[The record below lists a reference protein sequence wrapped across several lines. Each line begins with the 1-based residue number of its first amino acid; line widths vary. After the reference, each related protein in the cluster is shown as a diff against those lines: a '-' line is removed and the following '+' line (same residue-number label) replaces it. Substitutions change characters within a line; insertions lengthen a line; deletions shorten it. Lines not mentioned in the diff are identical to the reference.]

1 MKPQTQTQT
10 RTPRSR
16 ATNLGRSLQP
26 LRLIALSV
34 LMVVG
39 GFALQTAHA
48 TPGGEGSHGSHG
60 SDGSYGERG
69 DKSDRTANPRHMKR
83 MLDSVEATPEQRA
96 QIRQINSANQEGRKA
111 QREQVKALRSQMA
124 TLMAQPNVDARAAET
139 LRQQMMAQQDQ
150 ASKQRMQTMLEVS
163 RVLTP
168 EQRQKMASRT
178 EQRRSMLERHRS
190 ERQQLEGTRP
200 L

>member
-16 ATNLGRSLQP
+16 ATYLGRSLQP

-48 TPGGEGSHGSHG
+48 TPGGDSSHGSH
-60 SDGSYGERG
+60 GSYGERG

-96 QIRQINSANQEGRKA
+96 QIRQIISANQEGRKA
-111 QREQVKALRSQMA
+111 QREQVQALRSQMA

-139 LRQQMMAQQDQ
+139 LRQQTMAQQDQ

-168 EQRQKMASRT
+168 EQRQKMASRM
-178 EQRRSMLERHRS
+178 EQRRSMMERHRS